1 MIETRPQK
9 SRERALLIGLEKQGV
24 SKWDLHDSLDELR
37 ELANSAGAEVVD
49 TVTQKLQKPT
59 APYYIGRGK
68 AESIKESCQDQQVT
82 SVIFND
88 ELSPAQGRNLENLFA
103 RKVLDRTQL
112 ILDIFAQ
119 RARSR
124 EGRLQIELAQLQYLL
139 PRLTRMW
146 HHLSRQ
152 TGGIGTRGPGE
163 TQLEV
168 DRRRVQERIA
178 RLERELES
186 VRKTRAIQRQGRKRH
201 QWPVA
206 AVVGYTN
213 AGKSTL
219 LNLLTGA
226 DVVAEDKLF
235 ATLDP
240 TTRSFV
246 LPNKQRVLLTDTVGF
261 LRKLPHTL
269 IESFKATLEEVSE
282 ADLLIHIADLS
293 HPRVDEQ
300 MEAVDRVIKELDAYG
315 KQTLIVFNKIDNL
328 ANREVVDSYLKR
340 FPGSVAISARTGE
353 GVNKLVQ
360 ALEGALSSWRLRSR
374 FRIPA
379 NESAL
384 IAEIHRVGHVL
395 ELRYEG
401 NDALIVA
408 HVPPDLAQKL
418 ERYAE
423 RRAQAI
429 LAATILRAASLRTLD
444 SRLRAI
450 CDQPSRLFGVAAKFR
465 GSPIINLILTG
476 RGIFRFGGRASKVPI
491 RPQGT
496 TGTFVSA
503 TSIPSP
509 CLKGIIEPVR
519 VRPPSGKMMKIAF
532 SSCNLRRN
540 SARACGPQF
549 FRHIGKALSMIAEN
563 TLTAVV

>member
-1 MIETRPQK
+1 MIETRPK
-9 SRERALLIGLEKQGV
+9 KNHERALLIGLEKQGV
-24 SKWDLHDSLDELR
+24 SKWDLRDSLEELA

-49 TVTQKLQKPT
+49 TVTQKLDRPT
-59 APYYIGRGK
+59 APYYIGKGK
-68 AESIKESCQDQQVT
+68 AESLKPALQDRQVT
-82 SVIFND
+82 SVIFDD
-88 ELSPAQGRNLENLFA
+88 ELSPAQGRNLENLLS

-168 DRRRVQERIA
+168 DRRRVQERIS

-186 VRKTRAIQRQGRKRH
+186 VRKTRAVQRQGRKRH

-226 DVVAEDKLF
+226 DVVAENKLF

-240 TTRSFV
+240 TTRSFM

-282 ADLLIHIADLS
+282 ADLLIHIVDLS
-293 HPRVDEQ
+293 HARVDDQ
-300 MEAVDRVIKELDAYG
+300 IEAVEGVIKELDAHG

-328 ANREVVDSYLKR
+328 ANRELIDTYLRR

-353 GVNKLVQ
+353 NVKHLVQ
-360 ALEGALSSWRLRSR
+360 ALQDALSAWRLRSH
-374 FRIPA
+374 FKIPA
-379 NESAL
+379 SESAL

-395 ELRYEG
+395 ELKYEG
-401 NDALIVA
+401 NDTIIVA
-408 HVPPDLAQKL
+408 HVPPELGQKL
-418 ERYAE
+418 ANF
-423 RRAQAI
+423 
-429 LAATILRAASLRTLD
+429 AA
-444 SRLRAI
+444 
-450 CDQPSRLFGVAAKFR
+450 
-465 GSPIINLILTG
+465 
-476 RGIFRFGGRASKVPI
+476 
-491 RPQGT
+491 
-496 TGTFVSA
+496 
-503 TSIPSP
+503 
-509 CLKGIIEPVR
+509 
-519 VRPPSGKMMKIAF
+519 
-532 SSCNLRRN
+532 
-540 SARACGPQF
+540 
-549 FRHIGKALSMIAEN
+549 
-563 TLTAVV
+563 

>member
-9 SRERALLIGLEKQGV
+9 MQERALLIGLERQGV
-24 SKWDLHDSLDELR
+24 SKWELRDSLDELR
-37 ELANSAGAEVVD
+37 ELASSAGAKVVD
-49 TVTQKLQKPT
+49 TVTQKLPKPT

-68 AESIKESCQDQQVT
+68 AESIKDSCQNQEVT

-146 HHLSRQ
+146 DHLSRQ

-178 RLERELES
+178 RLERELEA
-186 VRKTRAIQRQGRKRH
+186 VRKTRAIQREGRKRH

-226 DVVAEDKLF
+226 DVVAENKLF

-282 ADLLIHIADLS
+282 ADLLIHIVDLS

-300 MEAVDRVIKELDAYG
+300 MEAVDGVIKELDAYG

-328 ANREVVDSYLKR
+328 PDRELADSYLKR
-340 FPGSVAISARTGE
+340 FSGSVAISARTGE
-353 GVNKLVQ
+353 GINKLVQ
-360 ALEGALSSWRLRSR
+360 ALEDALSSWRLRSR
-374 FRIPA
+374 FRIPST
-379 NESAL
+379 ESAL

-401 NDALIVA
+401 SDAVIVA
-408 HVPPDLAQKL
+408 HVPPHLEQKL
-418 ERYAE
+418 ANF
-423 RRAQAI
+423 A
-429 LAATILRAASLRTLD
+429 
-444 SRLRAI
+444 
-450 CDQPSRLFGVAAKFR
+450 
-465 GSPIINLILTG
+465 
-476 RGIFRFGGRASKVPI
+476 
-491 RPQGT
+491 
-496 TGTFVSA
+496 
-503 TSIPSP
+503 
-509 CLKGIIEPVR
+509 VR
-519 VRPPSGKMMKIAF
+519 D
-532 SSCNLRRN
+532 
-540 SARACGPQF
+540 
-549 FRHIGKALSMIAEN
+549 
-563 TLTAVV
+563 

>member
-1 MIETRPQK
+1 MIDVRPK
-9 SRERALLIGLEKQGV
+9 KNPERALLIGLEQDGV
-24 SKWDLHDSLDELR
+24 SKWDLRDSMEELA
-37 ELANSAGAEVVD
+37 ELANSAGAEVVN

-59 APYYIGRGK
+59 APYYIGKGK
-68 AESIKESCQDQQVT
+68 AELIKESFKDQHVT
-82 SVIFND
+82 SVIFDD
-88 ELSPAQGRNLENLFA
+88 ELSPAQGRNLENLLS

-146 HHLSRQ
+146 SHLSRQ

-178 RLERELES
+178 RLERELEG
-186 VRKTRAIQRQGRKRH
+186 VRKVRNVQRQGRKRH

-240 TTRSFV
+240 TTRSLT
-246 LPNKQRVLLTDTVGF
+246 LPNKQRLLLTDTVGF

-269 IESFKATLEEVSE
+269 IESFKATLEEVVE
-282 ADLLIHIADLS
+282 ADLLIHVVDLS
-293 HPRVDEQ
+293 HPRVDEHI
-300 MEAVDRVIKELDAYG
+300 EAVDTVVTELGAFG
-315 KQTLIVFNKIDNL
+315 KQTLVVFNKIDAL
-328 ANREVVDSYLKR
+328 ANDDLIGVYTRR
-340 FPGSVAISARTGE
+340 FPGSVAISARKGTGVA
-353 GVNKLVQ
+353 GLVQ
-360 ALEGALSSWRLRSR
+360 ALEGELGSWRLRSR
-374 FRIPA
+374 FRIPQSEA
-379 NESAL
+379 GL

-401 NDALIVA
+401 EFAEVVA
-408 HVPPDLAQKL
+408 HTPPELQHK
-418 ERYAE
+418 
-423 RRAQAI
+423 
-429 LAATILRAASLRTLD
+429 LAA
-444 SRLRAI
+444 
-450 CDQPSRLFGVAAKFR
+450 F
-465 GSPIINLILTG
+465 
-476 RGIFRFGGRASKVPI
+476 
-491 RPQGT
+491 
-496 TGTFVSA
+496 
-503 TSIPSP
+503 
-509 CLKGIIEPVR
+509 
-519 VRPPSGKMMKIAF
+519 
-532 SSCNLRRN
+532 
-540 SARACGPQF
+540 
-549 FRHIGKALSMIAEN
+549 
-563 TLTAVV
+563 AV

>member
-1 MIETRPQK
+1 MIETRPRKTQ
-9 SRERALLIGLEKQGV
+9 ERALLIGLEKQGV
-24 SKWDLHDSLDELR
+24 SKWDLRDSLDELR
-37 ELANSAGAEVVD
+37 ELANSAGAQVVD
-49 TVTQKLQKPT
+49 TVTQKLPKPT

-68 AESIKESCQDQQVT
+68 AESIKESCQHQQVT

-88 ELSPAQGRNLENLFA
+88 ELSPAQGRNLENLLS

-168 DRRRVQERIA
+168 DRRRVQDRIA
-178 RLERELES
+178 RLERELEG
-186 VRKTRAIQRQGRKRH
+186 VRKVRSVQRQGRKRH

-219 LNLLTGA
+219 LNLMTGA
-226 DVVAEDKLF
+226 DVLAVDKLF

-240 TTRSFV
+240 TTRSFT

-261 LRKLPHTL
+261 LRNLPHTL

-282 ADLLIHIADLS
+282 ADLLIHVVDLS

-300 MEAVDRVIKELDAYG
+300 MAAVDSVVKELDAFG

-328 ANREVVDSYLKR
+328 PNRELAEVYLEKY
-340 FPGSVAISARTGE
+340 PGSVAISARTGE

-360 ALEGALSSWRLRSR
+360 TLEEALGSWRLRSR

-418 ERYAE
+418 DRY
-423 RRAQAI
+423 
-429 LAATILRAASLRTLD
+429 T
-444 SRLRAI
+444 
-450 CDQPSRLFGVAAKFR
+450 
-465 GSPIINLILTG
+465 
-476 RGIFRFGGRASKVPI
+476 
-491 RPQGT
+491 
-496 TGTFVSA
+496 
-503 TSIPSP
+503 
-509 CLKGIIEPVR
+509 EP
-519 VRPPSGKMMKIAF
+519 
-532 SSCNLRRN
+532 
-540 SARACGPQF
+540 
-549 FRHIGKALSMIAEN
+549 
-563 TLTAVV
+563 

>member
-1 MIETRPQK
+1 M
-9 SRERALLIGLEKQGV
+9 
-24 SKWDLHDSLDELR
+24 
-37 ELANSAGAEVVD
+37 
-49 TVTQKLQKPT
+49 
-59 APYYIGRGK
+59 
-68 AESIKESCQDQQVT
+68 
-82 SVIFND
+82 
-88 ELSPAQGRNLENLFA
+88 
-103 RKVLDRTQL
+103 LDRTQL

-213 AGKSTL
+213 AGKSTF

-282 ADLLIHIADLS
+282 ADLLIHVADLS

-328 ANREVVDSYLKR
+328 SNREVVDSYLTR

-353 GVNKLVQ
+353 GVNKLVE
-360 ALEGALSSWRLRSR
+360 ALEGTLSSWRLRSR

-395 ELRYEG
+395 ELRYDG

-408 HVPPDLAQKL
+408 HVPPDLTQKL

-423 RRAQAI
+423 R
-429 LAATILRAASLRTLD
+429 
-444 SRLRAI
+444 
-450 CDQPSRLFGVAAKFR
+450 
-465 GSPIINLILTG
+465 
-476 RGIFRFGGRASKVPI
+476 
-491 RPQGT
+491 
-496 TGTFVSA
+496 
-503 TSIPSP
+503 
-509 CLKGIIEPVR
+509 
-519 VRPPSGKMMKIAF
+519 
-532 SSCNLRRN
+532 
-540 SARACGPQF
+540 
-549 FRHIGKALSMIAEN
+549 
-563 TLTAVV
+563 

>member
-1 MIETRPQK
+1 MIETRPK
-9 SRERALLIGLEKQGV
+9 RTHERAVLVGLEQSGV
-24 SKWDLHDSLDELR
+24 SKWDLQDSLDELR
-37 ELANSAGAEVVD
+37 ELANSAGAEVVE

-59 APYYIGRGK
+59 APYYIGKGK
-68 AESIKESCQDQQVT
+68 AESIKHSFQNQQVT
-82 SVIFND
+82 SVIFDD
-88 ELSPAQGRNLENLFA
+88 ELSPAQGRNLENLFS

-178 RLERELES
+178 RLERELEA
-186 VRKTRAIQRQGRKRH
+186 VRKTRAVQREGRKRH

-226 DVVAEDKLF
+226 DVIAEDKLF

-269 IESFKATLEEVSE
+269 IESFKATLEEVRE
-282 ADLLIHIADLS
+282 ADLLIHVVDVS
-293 HPRVDEQ
+293 HARVDEQ
-300 MEAVDRVIKELDAYG
+300 MEAVDSVIKELDAFG
-315 KQTLIVFNKIDNL
+315 KQTVIVFNKIDRLEDPEL
-328 ANREVVDSYLKR
+328 ATSYLKR
-340 FPGSVAISARTGE
+340 FPGSVAISARTGAS
-353 GVNKLVQ
+353 VNTLVQ
-360 ALEGALSSWRLRSR
+360 ALQDALSAWRMRLH
-374 FRIPA
+374 FRIPTS
-379 NESAL
+379 ESAL

-395 ELRYEG
+395 DVRYEG
-401 NDALIVA
+401 ADAIITA
-408 HVPPDLAQKL
+408 HVPPHLQQRLA
-418 ERYAE
+418 
-423 RRAQAI
+423 
-429 LAATILRAASLRTLD
+429 
-444 SRLRAI
+444 
-450 CDQPSRLFGVAAKFR
+450 
-465 GSPIINLILTG
+465 
-476 RGIFRFGGRASKVPI
+476 RF
-491 RPQGT
+491 
-496 TGTFVSA
+496 
-503 TSIPSP
+503 
-509 CLKGIIEPVR
+509 
-519 VRPPSGKMMKIAF
+519 
-532 SSCNLRRN
+532 
-540 SARACGPQF
+540 
-549 FRHIGKALSMIAEN
+549 
-563 TLTAVV
+563 AV

>member
-1 MIETRPQK
+1 MIETSPHKKQ
-9 SRERALLIGLEKQGV
+9 ERALLIGLEKEGV
-24 SKWDLHDSLDELR
+24 SKWDLRDSMEELR

-59 APYYIGRGK
+59 APYYIGKGK
-68 AESIKESCQDQQVT
+68 AEWIKDSLQDRQVT

-88 ELSPAQGRNLENLFA
+88 ELSPAQGRNLENLLA

-178 RLERELES
+178 RLERELET
-186 VRKTRAIQRQGRKRH
+186 VRKTRAVQRQGRRRH

-226 DVVAEDKLF
+226 DVVAADRLF

-300 MEAVDRVIKELDAYG
+300 MEAVDSVIKELNAFG

-328 ANREVVDSYLKR
+328 GNGAGGSRATWTDKPKRVNEPGGESINRELADTYVKR

-353 GVNKLVQ
+353 GVSKLVQ
-360 ALEGALSSWRLRSR
+360 ALESALSSWRLRSH
-374 FRIPA
+374 FRIPSS
-379 NESAL
+379 ESAL
-384 IAEIHRVGHVL
+384 LAEIHRVGHVL
-395 ELRYEG
+395 ELKYEG
-401 NDALIVA
+401 DNALVVA

-418 ERYAE
+418 ERYTK
-423 RRAQAI
+423 
-429 LAATILRAASLRTLD
+429 L
-444 SRLRAI
+444 
-450 CDQPSRLFGVAAKFR
+450 
-465 GSPIINLILTG
+465 
-476 RGIFRFGGRASKVPI
+476 
-491 RPQGT
+491 
-496 TGTFVSA
+496 
-503 TSIPSP
+503 
-509 CLKGIIEPVR
+509 
-519 VRPPSGKMMKIAF
+519 
-532 SSCNLRRN
+532 
-540 SARACGPQF
+540 
-549 FRHIGKALSMIAEN
+549 
-563 TLTAVV
+563 

>member
-1 MIETRPQK
+1 MIETRPK
-9 SRERALLIGLEKQGV
+9 KTHERALLIGLEKQGV
-24 SKWDLHDSLDELR
+24 SKWDLHDSLEELR

-49 TVTQKLQKPT
+49 TVTQKLPKPT

-68 AESIKESCQDQQVT
+68 AESIKESCRDQQVT
-82 SVIFND
+82 SVIFDD

-178 RLERELES
+178 RLERELEA
-186 VRKTRAIQRQGRKRH
+186 VRKTRAIQRESRKRH

-226 DVVAEDKLF
+226 DVVTENKLF

-240 TTRSFV
+240 TTRSLV

-282 ADLLIHIADLS
+282 ADLLIHIVDLS

-300 MEAVDRVIKELDAYG
+300 MEAVDGVIKELEAYG

-328 ANREVVDSYLKR
+328 PPPSPDYGVAGNRELAESYMKR

-360 ALEGALSSWRLRSR
+360 ALEDALASWRLRSR

-418 ERYAE
+418 ERYAM
-423 RRAQAI
+423 
-429 LAATILRAASLRTLD
+429 AS
-444 SRLRAI
+444 
-450 CDQPSRLFGVAAKFR
+450 
-465 GSPIINLILTG
+465 
-476 RGIFRFGGRASKVPI
+476 
-491 RPQGT
+491 
-496 TGTFVSA
+496 
-503 TSIPSP
+503 
-509 CLKGIIEPVR
+509 
-519 VRPPSGKMMKIAF
+519 
-532 SSCNLRRN
+532 
-540 SARACGPQF
+540 
-549 FRHIGKALSMIAEN
+549 
-563 TLTAVV
+563 

>member
-9 SRERALLIGLEKQGV
+9 TQERALLIGLEKEGV
-24 SKWDLHDSLDELR
+24 SKWDLQDSLAELR
-37 ELANSAGAEVVD
+37 ELANSAGAEVID

-68 AESIKESCQDQQVT
+68 AESIKDSCQDRHVT
-82 SVIFND
+82 SVIFDD

-178 RLERELES
+178 RLERELEA
-186 VRKTRAIQRQGRKRH
+186 VRKTRAVQRQGRKRH

-226 DVVAEDKLF
+226 DLVAENKLF

-282 ADLLIHIADLS
+282 ADLLIHIVDLS

-300 MEAVDRVIKELDAYG
+300 MEAVDAVIKELDAFG

-328 ANREVVDSYLKR
+328 ENGAGGSRATSTGKPERVDELGSESINREVAETYVKR

-353 GVNKLVQ
+353 GVNRLVG
-360 ALEGALSSWRLRSR
+360 ALENALSSWRLRSR
-374 FRIPA
+374 FRIPSHQ
-379 NESAL
+379 SAL

-401 NDALIVA
+401 DDALIVA
-408 HVPPDLAQKL
+408 HVPPELAQKL
-418 ERYAE
+418 ARYGAE
-423 RRAQAI
+423 
-429 LAATILRAASLRTLD
+429 S
-444 SRLRAI
+444 
-450 CDQPSRLFGVAAKFR
+450 
-465 GSPIINLILTG
+465 
-476 RGIFRFGGRASKVPI
+476 
-491 RPQGT
+491 
-496 TGTFVSA
+496 
-503 TSIPSP
+503 
-509 CLKGIIEPVR
+509 
-519 VRPPSGKMMKIAF
+519 
-532 SSCNLRRN
+532 
-540 SARACGPQF
+540 
-549 FRHIGKALSMIAEN
+549 
-563 TLTAVV
+563 

>member
-1 MIETRPQK
+1 MIETRPK
-9 SRERALLIGLEKQGV
+9 KAHERALLIGLEQQGV
-24 SKWDLHDSLDELR
+24 SKWDLQDSLEELA

-59 APYYIGRGK
+59 APYYIGKGK
-68 AESIKESCQDQQVT
+68 AESLKPALQDRQVT
-82 SVIFND
+82 SVIFDD
-88 ELSPAQGRNLENLFA
+88 ELSPAQGRNLENLLS

-178 RLERELES
+178 RLERELEG
-186 VRKTRAIQRQGRKRH
+186 VRKVRSVQRQGRKRH

-219 LNLLTGA
+219 LNLMTGA
-226 DVVAEDKLF
+226 DVLAVDKLF

-240 TTRSFV
+240 TTRSFS

-282 ADLLIHIADLS
+282 ADLLIHVVDLN

-300 MEAVDRVIKELDAYG
+300 MAAVDSVIKELDAFG
-315 KQTLIVFNKIDNL
+315 KQTLIVFNKIDLLENPEL
-328 ANREVVDSYLKR
+328 ASIYCRR
-340 FPGSVAISARTGE
+340 FPGSVAISAKTG
-353 GVNKLVQ
+353 Q
-360 ALEGALSSWRLRSR
+360 
-374 FRIPA
+374 I
-379 NESAL
+379 
-384 IAEIHRVGHVL
+384 
-395 ELRYEG
+395 
-401 NDALIVA
+401 
-408 HVPPDLAQKL
+408 
-418 ERYAE
+418 
-423 RRAQAI
+423 
-429 LAATILRAASLRTLD
+429 
-444 SRLRAI
+444 
-450 CDQPSRLFGVAAKFR
+450 
-465 GSPIINLILTG
+465 
-476 RGIFRFGGRASKVPI
+476 GRASC
-491 RPQGT
+491 R
-496 TGTFVSA
+496 
-503 TSIPSP
+503 
-509 CLKGIIEPVR
+509 ER
-519 VRPPSGKMMKIAF
+519 V
-532 SSCNLRRN
+532 
-540 SARACGPQF
+540 
-549 FRHIGKALSMIAEN
+549 
-563 TLTAVV
+563 

>member
-1 MIETRPQK
+1 MHREDPTSDASLRQCAVDLVSSSNYFSAAEFDTVFTSGSRPRDHANVSSRPGMIETKPKKQA
-9 SRERALLIGLEKQGV
+9 ERALLIGLERDGV
-24 SKWDLHDSLDELR
+24 SKWDLRDSMEELR

-49 TVTQKLQKPT
+49 TVTQKLPKPT
-59 APYYIGRGK
+59 APFYIGKGK
-68 AESIKESCQDQQVT
+68 AEAIKESVQSQGVT

-88 ELSPAQGRNLENLFA
+88 ELSPAKGRNLENLLS

-178 RLERELES
+178 RLERELEA
-186 VRKTRAIQRQGRKRH
+186 VRKTRAIQRESRKRH

-206 AVVGYTN
+206 SVVGYTN

-226 DVVAEDKLF
+226 GVVTENKLF

-269 IESFKATLEEVSE
+269 IESFKATLEEVHE
-282 ADLLIHIADLS
+282 ADLLIHIADIS
-293 HPRVDEQ
+293 HPRVEEQ
-300 MEAVDRVIKELDAYG
+300 MQAVEAVIKELDAYG

-328 ANREVVDSYLKR
+328 PNRELVDAYLKR

-353 GVNKLVQ
+353 GVNNLVE
-360 ALEGALSSWRLRSR
+360 ALEETLSSWRLRSR
-374 FRIPA
+374 FRIPS

-401 NDALIVA
+401 NDALIIA

-418 ERYAE
+418 ERFAE
-423 RRAQAI
+423 H
-429 LAATILRAASLRTLD
+429 S
-444 SRLRAI
+444 
-450 CDQPSRLFGVAAKFR
+450 
-465 GSPIINLILTG
+465 
-476 RGIFRFGGRASKVPI
+476 
-491 RPQGT
+491 
-496 TGTFVSA
+496 
-503 TSIPSP
+503 
-509 CLKGIIEPVR
+509 
-519 VRPPSGKMMKIAF
+519 
-532 SSCNLRRN
+532 
-540 SARACGPQF
+540 
-549 FRHIGKALSMIAEN
+549 
-563 TLTAVV
+563 

>member
-9 SRERALLIGLEKQGV
+9 TQERALLIGLEKEGV
-24 SKWDLHDSLDELR
+24 SKWDLQDSLAELR
-37 ELANSAGAEVVD
+37 ELANSAGAKVID

-68 AESIKESCQDQQVT
+68 AEMIKDSCQDRDVT
-82 SVIFND
+82 SVIFDD
-88 ELSPAQGRNLENLFA
+88 ELSPAQGRNLESLLA

-178 RLERELES
+178 RLERELEA
-186 VRKTRAIQRQGRKRH
+186 VRKTRAVQRQGRKRH

-226 DVVAEDKLF
+226 DVITEDKLF

-282 ADLLIHIADLS
+282 ADLLIHIVDLS

-300 MEAVDRVIKELDAYG
+300 MEAVDAVIKQLDAFG

-328 ANREVVDSYLKR
+328 ENRDSAKTYVER

-353 GVNKLVQ
+353 GVSNLVQ
-360 ALEGALSSWRLRSR
+360 ALEIALSSWRLRSH
-374 FRIPA
+374 FRIPSDQ
-379 NESAL
+379 SAL

-395 ELRYEG
+395 ELRYDRD
-401 NDALIVA
+401 DALIIA
-408 HVPPDLAQKL
+408 HVPPHLEAKLA
-418 ERYAE
+418 RY
-423 RRAQAI
+423 
-429 LAATILRAASLRTLD
+429 
-444 SRLRAI
+444 
-450 CDQPSRLFGVAAKFR
+450 
-465 GSPIINLILTG
+465 SP
-476 RGIFRFGGRASKVPI
+476 
-491 RPQGT
+491 
-496 TGTFVSA
+496 
-503 TSIPSP
+503 
-509 CLKGIIEPVR
+509 
-519 VRPPSGKMMKIAF
+519 
-532 SSCNLRRN
+532 
-540 SARACGPQF
+540 
-549 FRHIGKALSMIAEN
+549 
-563 TLTAVV
+563 

>member
-1 MIETRPQK
+1 MIETGPRK
-9 SRERALLIGLEKQGV
+9 TKERALLIGLEKQGV
-24 SKWDLHDSLDELR
+24 SKWDLRDSLDELR

-68 AESIKESCQDQQVT
+68 AESIKDSCRDQQVT
-82 SVIFND
+82 SVIFDD

-146 HHLSRQ
+146 DHLSRQ

-178 RLERELES
+178 RLERELEA
-186 VRKTRAIQRQGRKRH
+186 VRKTRAVQRQGRKRH

-219 LNLLTGA
+219 LNLMTGA
-226 DVVAEDKLF
+226 DLVAEDKLF

-240 TTRSFV
+240 TTRSFT

-282 ADLLIHIADLS
+282 ADLLIHVIDLS
-293 HPRVDEQ
+293 HPRVDENI
-300 MEAVDRVIKELDAYG
+300 EAVDAVIKELGAFG
-315 KQTLIVFNKIDNL
+315 KQTLMVFNKIDALQNNEL
-328 ANREVVDSYLKR
+328 VDVYKER
-340 FPGSVAISARTGE
+340 FSGSVAISARTGA
-353 GVNKLVQ
+353 GIAMLVQ
-360 ALEGALSSWRLRSR
+360 ALQDELGSWRLRSR
-374 FRIPA
+374 FRVPLKEA
-379 NESAL
+379 GL
-384 IAEIHRVGHVL
+384 IAEIHRIGHVL

-401 NDALIVA
+401 NDAVIVA
-408 HVPPDLAQKL
+408 HVPPHLEQKL
-418 ERYAE
+418 AAYA
-423 RRAQAI
+423 
-429 LAATILRAASLRTLD
+429 
-444 SRLRAI
+444 
-450 CDQPSRLFGVAAKFR
+450 
-465 GSPIINLILTG
+465 
-476 RGIFRFGGRASKVPI
+476 
-491 RPQGT
+491 
-496 TGTFVSA
+496 
-503 TSIPSP
+503 
-509 CLKGIIEPVR
+509 VR
-519 VRPPSGKMMKIAF
+519 D
-532 SSCNLRRN
+532 
-540 SARACGPQF
+540 
-549 FRHIGKALSMIAEN
+549 
-563 TLTAVV
+563 

>member
-1 MIETRPQK
+1 MIETSPKKKQ
-9 SRERALLIGLEKQGV
+9 ERALLIGLEQNGV
-24 SKWDLHDSLDELR
+24 SKWDLRDSMEELR
-37 ELANSAGAEVVD
+37 ELASSAGAEVVD
-49 TVTQKLQKPT
+49 TITQKLQKPT
-59 APYYIGRGK
+59 APYYIGKGK
-68 AESIKESCQDQQVT
+68 AELIKESFKDQHVT

-88 ELSPAQGRNLENLFA
+88 ELSPAQGRNLENLLA

-146 HHLSRQ
+146 NHLSRQ

-178 RLERELES
+178 RLERELEG
-186 VRKTRAIQRQGRKRH
+186 VRKVRNVQRQGRKRN

-226 DVVAEDKLF
+226 DLVAENKLF

-240 TTRSFV
+240 TTRSFI

-269 IESFKATLEEVSE
+269 IESFKATLEEVGE
-282 ADLLIHIADLS
+282 ADLLIHVIDLS
-293 HPRVDEQ
+293 HPRVDENI
-300 MEAVDRVIKELDAYG
+300 EAVNTVTKELGAYD
-315 KQTLIVFNKIDNL
+315 KDTLLVFNKIDAVENT
-328 ANREVVDSYLKR
+328 EHVQVYLKK

-353 GVNKLVQ
+353 GVNELIN
-360 ALEGALSSWRLRSR
+360 ALQDELASWRLRSR
-374 FRIPA
+374 YCIPLT
-379 NESAL
+379 ESGL
-384 IAEIHRVGHVL
+384 IAEVHRIGHVL

-401 NDALIVA
+401 ESAIVVA
-408 HVPPDLAQKL
+408 HIPPQL
-418 ERYAE
+418 EQRLNAF
-423 RRAQAI
+423 RA
-429 LAATILRAASLRTLD
+429 
-444 SRLRAI
+444 
-450 CDQPSRLFGVAAKFR
+450 K
-465 GSPIINLILTG
+465 
-476 RGIFRFGGRASKVPI
+476 
-491 RPQGT
+491 
-496 TGTFVSA
+496 
-503 TSIPSP
+503 
-509 CLKGIIEPVR
+509 
-519 VRPPSGKMMKIAF
+519 
-532 SSCNLRRN
+532 
-540 SARACGPQF
+540 
-549 FRHIGKALSMIAEN
+549 
-563 TLTAVV
+563 

>member
-1 MIETRPQK
+1 MIEVSPHKKQ
-9 SRERALLIGLEKQGV
+9 ERALLIGLEKEGV
-24 SKWDLHDSLDELR
+24 SKWDLRDSMEELR

-59 APYYIGRGK
+59 APYYIGKGK
-68 AESIKESCQDQQVT
+68 AEWIKDSLQDRQVT

-88 ELSPAQGRNLENLFA
+88 ELSPAQGRNLENLLA

-178 RLERELES
+178 RLERELEA
-186 VRKTRAIQRQGRKRH
+186 VRKTRAVQRQGRRRH

-226 DVVAEDKLF
+226 DVVAADRLF

-240 TTRSFV
+240 TTRSLV

-282 ADLLIHIADLS
+282 ADLLIHIVDLS

-300 MEAVDRVIKELDAYG
+300 MEAVDAVIKELDAFG

-328 ANREVVDSYLKR
+328 ENRELAGTYVKR
-340 FPGSVAISARTGE
+340 FSGSVAISARTGE
-353 GVNKLVQ
+353 GVNQLVQ
-360 ALEGALSSWRLRSR
+360 ALESALSSWRLRAR
-374 FRIPA
+374 FRIPS

-384 IAEIHRVGHVL
+384 LAEIHRIGHVL
-395 ELRYEG
+395 ELKYEG
-401 NDALIVA
+401 DDALVVA
-408 HVPPDLAQKL
+408 HVPPELAQKL
-418 ERYAE
+418 DCYA
-423 RRAQAI
+423 AQ
-429 LAATILRAASLRTLD
+429 TL
-444 SRLRAI
+444 
-450 CDQPSRLFGVAAKFR
+450 
-465 GSPIINLILTG
+465 
-476 RGIFRFGGRASKVPI
+476 
-491 RPQGT
+491 
-496 TGTFVSA
+496 
-503 TSIPSP
+503 
-509 CLKGIIEPVR
+509 
-519 VRPPSGKMMKIAF
+519 
-532 SSCNLRRN
+532 
-540 SARACGPQF
+540 
-549 FRHIGKALSMIAEN
+549 
-563 TLTAVV
+563 

>member
-1 MIETRPQK
+1 MIETRPK
-9 SRERALLIGLEKQGV
+9 KTHERALLIGLEKQGV
-24 SKWDLHDSLDELR
+24 SKWDLRDSLEELA

-49 TVTQKLQKPT
+49 TVTQKLEKPT
-59 APYYIGRGK
+59 APYYIGKGK
-68 AESIKESCQDQQVT
+68 AESLKPGLEDRQVT

-88 ELSPAQGRNLENLFA
+88 ELSPAQGRNLENLLS

-168 DRRRVQERIA
+168 DRRRVQDRIS

-186 VRKTRAIQRQGRKRH
+186 VRKTRAVQRQGRKRH

-226 DVVAEDKLF
+226 DVVAENKLF

-282 ADLLIHIADLS
+282 ADLLIHIVDLS
-293 HPRVDEQ
+293 HARVDDQ
-300 MEAVDRVIKELDAYG
+300 IEAVEGVIKELDAFG

-328 ANREVVDSYLKR
+328 QNPELIETYLRR

-353 GVNKLVQ
+353 NVNKLVQ
-360 ALEGALSSWRLRSR
+360 TLQDALSAWRLCSR
-374 FRIPA
+374 FKIPA
-379 NESAL
+379 SESAM
-384 IAEIHRVGHVL
+384 IAEIYRVGHVL
-395 ELRYEG
+395 ELKYEG
-401 NDALIVA
+401 SDALIVA
-408 HVPPDLAQKL
+408 HIPPELSQKL
-418 ERYAE
+418 ANF
-423 RRAQAI
+423 AQ
-429 LAATILRAASLRTLD
+429 
-444 SRLRAI
+444 
-450 CDQPSRLFGVAAKFR
+450 
-465 GSPIINLILTG
+465 
-476 RGIFRFGGRASKVPI
+476 
-491 RPQGT
+491 
-496 TGTFVSA
+496 
-503 TSIPSP
+503 
-509 CLKGIIEPVR
+509 
-519 VRPPSGKMMKIAF
+519 
-532 SSCNLRRN
+532 
-540 SARACGPQF
+540 
-549 FRHIGKALSMIAEN
+549 
-563 TLTAVV
+563 

>member
-1 MIETRPQK
+1 MIEIRPK
-9 SRERALLIGLEKQGV
+9 KNHERAILIGLEKEGV
-24 SKWDLHDSLDELR
+24 SKWDLRDSLEELR

-49 TVTQKLQKPT
+49 TVTQKLAKPT
-59 APYYIGRGK
+59 APYYIGKGK
-68 AESIKESCQDQQVT
+68 AESIKDSLQHREVT
-82 SVIFND
+82 SVIFDD
-88 ELSPAQGRNLENLFA
+88 ELSPAQGRNLENLLS

-146 HHLSRQ
+146 DHLSRQ

-186 VRKTRAIQRQGRKRH
+186 VRKTRAVQRQGRKRH

-226 DVVAEDKLF
+226 DLVAADRLF

-269 IESFKATLEEVSE
+269 IESFKATLEEVRE
-282 ADLLIHIADLS
+282 ADLLIHIVDLS
-293 HPRVDEQ
+293 HPHVDEQ
-300 MEAVDRVIKELDAYG
+300 MEAVDAVIKELDAFG

-328 ANREVVDSYLKR
+328 EGRELAETYVTR

-353 GVNKLVQ
+353 GVGDLVQ
-360 ALEGALSSWRLRSR
+360 ALQSALSSWRLRSR

-379 NESAL
+379 GESAL

-395 ELRYEG
+395 ELKYEN

-408 HVPPDLAQKL
+408 HVPPHLEQKL
-418 ERYAE
+418 S
-423 RRAQAI
+423 QFAI
-429 LAATILRAASLRTLD
+429 
-444 SRLRAI
+444 
-450 CDQPSRLFGVAAKFR
+450 
-465 GSPIINLILTG
+465 
-476 RGIFRFGGRASKVPI
+476 
-491 RPQGT
+491 
-496 TGTFVSA
+496 
-503 TSIPSP
+503 
-509 CLKGIIEPVR
+509 E
-519 VRPPSGKMMKIAF
+519 
-532 SSCNLRRN
+532 
-540 SARACGPQF
+540 
-549 FRHIGKALSMIAEN
+549 
-563 TLTAVV
+563 

>member
-1 MIETRPQK
+1 MIETRPK
-9 SRERALLIGLEKQGV
+9 KNHERALLIGLEKQGV
-24 SKWDLHDSLDELR
+24 SKWDLRDSLEELA

-49 TVTQKLQKPT
+49 TVTQKLDRPT
-59 APYYIGRGK
+59 APYYIGKGK
-68 AESIKESCQDQQVT
+68 AESLKPALQDRQVT
-82 SVIFND
+82 SVIFDD
-88 ELSPAQGRNLENLFA
+88 ELSPAQGRNLENLLS

-168 DRRRVQERIA
+168 DRRRVQERIS

-186 VRKTRAIQRQGRKRH
+186 VRKTRAVQRQGRKRH

-226 DVVAEDKLF
+226 DVVAENKLF

-240 TTRSFV
+240 TTRSFM

-282 ADLLIHIADLS
+282 ADLLIHIVDLS
-293 HPRVDEQ
+293 HARVDDQ
-300 MEAVDRVIKELDAYG
+300 IEAVENVIKELDAHG

-328 ANREVVDSYLKR
+328 QNRDLIDTYLRR

-353 GVNKLVQ
+353 GVNKLVV
-360 ALEGALSSWRLRSR
+360 ALQDALSAWRLRSH
-374 FRIPA
+374 FKIPA
-379 NESAL
+379 SESAL

-395 ELRYEG
+395 ELKYEG
-401 NDALIVA
+401 NDAIIVA
-408 HVPPDLAQKL
+408 HVPPELGQKL
-418 ERYAE
+418 ANF
-423 RRAQAI
+423 
-429 LAATILRAASLRTLD
+429 AA
-444 SRLRAI
+444 
-450 CDQPSRLFGVAAKFR
+450 
-465 GSPIINLILTG
+465 
-476 RGIFRFGGRASKVPI
+476 
-491 RPQGT
+491 
-496 TGTFVSA
+496 
-503 TSIPSP
+503 
-509 CLKGIIEPVR
+509 
-519 VRPPSGKMMKIAF
+519 
-532 SSCNLRRN
+532 
-540 SARACGPQF
+540 
-549 FRHIGKALSMIAEN
+549 
-563 TLTAVV
+563 

>member
-1 MIETRPQK
+1 MIETRPK
-9 SRERALLIGLEKQGV
+9 KTHERALLIGLEKQGV
-24 SKWDLHDSLDELR
+24 SKWDLQDSLEELA

-49 TVTQKLQKPT
+49 TVTQKLEKPT
-59 APYYIGRGK
+59 APYYIGKGK
-68 AESIKESCQDQQVT
+68 AESLKPALQDRQVT
-82 SVIFND
+82 SVIFDD
-88 ELSPAQGRNLENLFA
+88 ELSPAQGRNLENLLS

-168 DRRRVQERIA
+168 DRRRVQERIS

-186 VRKTRAIQRQGRKRH
+186 VRKTRAVQRQGRKRH

-226 DVVAEDKLF
+226 DVVAENKLF

-240 TTRSFV
+240 TTRSFM
-246 LPNKQRVLLTDTVGF
+246 LSNKQRVLLTDTVGF

-282 ADLLIHIADLS
+282 ADLLIHVVDLS
-293 HPRVDEQ
+293 HTRVDDQ
-300 MEAVDRVIKELDAYG
+300 IEAVEGVIKELDAYG

-328 ANREVVDSYLKR
+328 QNRDLIDTYLRR

-353 GVNKLVQ
+353 NVNKLVQ
-360 ALEGALSSWRLRSR
+360 ALQEALSAWRLRSQ
-374 FRIPA
+374 FKIPA
-379 NESAL
+379 SESAL
-384 IAEIHRVGHVL
+384 LAEIHRVGHVL
-395 ELRYEG
+395 ELKYEG
-401 NDALIVA
+401 NDAIIVA
-408 HVPPDLAQKL
+408 HVPPELGQKL
-418 ERYAE
+418 
-423 RRAQAI
+423 
-429 LAATILRAASLRTLD
+429 
-444 SRLRAI
+444 
-450 CDQPSRLFGVAAKFR
+450 AKF
-465 GSPIINLILTG
+465 TG
-476 RGIFRFGGRASKVPI
+476 
-491 RPQGT
+491 
-496 TGTFVSA
+496 
-503 TSIPSP
+503 
-509 CLKGIIEPVR
+509 
-519 VRPPSGKMMKIAF
+519 
-532 SSCNLRRN
+532 
-540 SARACGPQF
+540 
-549 FRHIGKALSMIAEN
+549 
-563 TLTAVV
+563 

>member
-1 MIETRPQK
+1 MIETRPEK
-9 SRERALLIGLEKQGV
+9 SHERAVLVGLEKRGV
-24 SKWDLHDSLDELR
+24 SKWDLQDSLEELA

-49 TVTQKLQKPT
+49 TITQKLERPT
-59 APYYIGRGK
+59 APYYIGKGK
-68 AESIKESCQDQQVT
+68 AESLKPALQDRQVT
-82 SVIFND
+82 SVIFDD
-88 ELSPAQGRNLENLFA
+88 ELSPAQGRNLENLLS

-219 LNLLTGA
+219 LNLLTEA

-282 ADLLIHIADLS
+282 ADLLIHIVDLS

-300 MEAVDRVIKELDAYG
+300 MEAVDGVIKDLDAYG

-328 ANREVVDSYLKR
+328 PNRELAESYTKR

-353 GVNKLVQ
+353 AVNKLVQ
-360 ALEGALSSWRLRSR
+360 ALEDALSSWRLRSR
-374 FRIPA
+374 FRISA
-379 NESAL
+379 NESPL

-401 NDALIVA
+401 NDATIVA

-418 ERYAE
+418 ERYVD
-423 RRAQAI
+423 
-429 LAATILRAASLRTLD
+429 AS
-444 SRLRAI
+444 
-450 CDQPSRLFGVAAKFR
+450 
-465 GSPIINLILTG
+465 G
-476 RGIFRFGGRASKVPI
+476 R
-491 RPQGT
+491 
-496 TGTFVSA
+496 
-503 TSIPSP
+503 
-509 CLKGIIEPVR
+509 
-519 VRPPSGKMMKIAF
+519 
-532 SSCNLRRN
+532 
-540 SARACGPQF
+540 
-549 FRHIGKALSMIAEN
+549 
-563 TLTAVV
+563 

>member
-1 MIETRPQK
+1 MIETRPK
-9 SRERALLIGLEKQGV
+9 RTHERAVLIGLEKQGV
-24 SKWDLHDSLDELR
+24 SKWDLQDSLE
-37 ELANSAGAEVVD
+37 ELAELASSAGAEVVD

-59 APYYIGRGK
+59 APYYIGKGK
-68 AESIKESCQDQQVT
+68 AESLKPGLQERQVT
-82 SVIFND
+82 SVIFDD
-88 ELSPAQGRNLENLFA
+88 ELSPAQGRNLENLLS

-168 DRRRVQERIA
+168 DRRRVQERIS

-186 VRKTRAIQRQGRKRH
+186 VRKTRAVQRQGRKRH

-226 DVVAEDKLF
+226 DVVAENKLF

-282 ADLLIHIADLS
+282 ADLLIHVVDLS
-293 HPRVDEQ
+293 HSRVDDQ
-300 MEAVDRVIKELDAYG
+300 IEAVEGVTKELNAFG

-328 ANREVVDSYLKR
+328 VNHELVETYLRK

-353 GVNKLVQ
+353 NVNQLVEVLQ
-360 ALEGALSSWRLRSR
+360 DALSAWRLRSH
-374 FRIPA
+374 FKIPA
-379 NESAL
+379 SESAL

-401 NDALIVA
+401 NDAIIVA
-408 HVPPDLAQKL
+408 HVPPELTQKL
-418 ERYAE
+418 ERF
-423 RRAQAI
+423 AQ
-429 LAATILRAASLRTLD
+429 S
-444 SRLRAI
+444 
-450 CDQPSRLFGVAAKFR
+450 
-465 GSPIINLILTG
+465 
-476 RGIFRFGGRASKVPI
+476 
-491 RPQGT
+491 
-496 TGTFVSA
+496 
-503 TSIPSP
+503 
-509 CLKGIIEPVR
+509 
-519 VRPPSGKMMKIAF
+519 
-532 SSCNLRRN
+532 
-540 SARACGPQF
+540 
-549 FRHIGKALSMIAEN
+549 
-563 TLTAVV
+563 